1 MNIEAKRIADYLY
14 DISGVDV
21 FENKRTR
28 YNIEARSLLNF
39 ILRNHFDMTF
49 HQIKE
54 FYEKNGKRYDHATA
68 MHSLKS
74 FEVHRKYSKFL
85 DKWLDDIQ
93 LLMKDKTNIRKGLL
107 INTLETFNHTEITKL
122 YKVVN
127 KIRDGKE
134 QKEKKRNTP
143 V

>member
-134 QKEKKRNTP
+134 QKEKKRDTS

>member
-1 MNIEAKRIADYLY
+1 MITQLRCTIEI
-14 DISGVDV
+14 
-21 FENKRTR
+21 F
-28 YNIEARSLLNF
+28 
-39 ILRNHFDMTF
+39 
-49 HQIKE
+49 
-54 FYEKNGKRYDHATA
+54 
-68 MHSLKS
+68 

-134 QKEKKRNTP
+134 QKEKKRDTP

>member
-1 MNIEAKRIADYLY
+1 MNIEAKKIANYLN

-28 YNIEARSLLNF
+28 YNIEARSLLTF

-54 FYEKNGKRYDHATA
+54 FYRKNGKTYDHATA
-68 MHSLKS
+68 IHSLKS

-85 DKWLDDIQ
+85 NKWLDDIQ
-93 LLMKDKTNIRKGLL
+93 HFLKDKTNIRKGLL
-107 INTLETFNHTEITKL
+107 INTLETFDDIQIKKL
-122 YKVVN
+122 YKAVN
-127 KIRDGKE
+127 KIKDGKKQTK
-134 QKEKKRNTP
+134 QKTNP
-143 V
+143 SL

>member
-134 QKEKKRNTP
+134 QKEKKRDTP

>member
-1 MNIEAKRIADYLY
+1 MNREAKRIADYLY

-68 MHSLKS
+68 MH
-74 FEVHRKYSKFL
+74 
-85 DKWLDDIQ
+85 
-93 LLMKDKTNIRKGLL
+93 N
-107 INTLETFNHTEITKL
+107 
-122 YKVVN
+122 
-127 KIRDGKE
+127 
-134 QKEKKRNTP
+134 
-143 V
+143 